1 MTYRSCISKS
11 VLILALFLVV
21 YSADALTI
29 KKTSV
34 KEMTDTS
41 QLVVLGKVSDIR
53 YVWEDASQ
61 RAINTLF
68 TIEVEEYIKGSGDG
82 TVVVRQLG
90 GQIGDF
96 GDHVSG
102 APQLNF
108 GDEVVLFLQFH
119 NGSWW
124 IHSIALGVYAV
135 VAQDDG
141 QKYVLNDLRDINLV
155 DEHSRKVDAAAAY
168 TWMPV
173 DEFIGQVREYVQQ

>member
-1 MTYRSCISKS
+1 MTHRNSVSKS
-11 VLILALFLVV
+11 VLVFALFWMVAGA
-21 YSADALTI
+21 YGLTI

-41 QLVVLGKVSDIR
+41 QLVVLGKVTDIR
-53 YVWEDASQ
+53 YVWEDAGQ

-68 TIEVEEYIKGSGDG
+68 TIEVEEYIKGSGSG

-108 GDEVVLFLQFH
+108 DDEVVLFLQFH

-155 DEHSRKVDAAAAY
+155 DEQSHKVDAADTY

>member
-1 MTYRSCISKS
+1 MSYRNNISKR
-11 VLILALFLVV
+11 VLLLALLGLL
-21 YSADALTI
+21 YSAYGLTI
-29 KKTSV
+29 KQTSV
-34 KEMTDTS
+34 KELTNTS
-41 QLVVLGKVSDIR
+41 QLVVLGKVTDIR

-68 TIEVEEYIKGSGDG
+68 TIQVEEYIKGNGV
-82 TVVVRQLG
+82 VVVRQLG

-108 GDEVVLFLQFH
+108 GDEVILFLQAH

-135 VAQDDG
+135 VSQEDG

-155 DEHSRKVDAAAAY
+155 DEHSLKVDTAAAY

-173 DEFIGQVREYVQQ
+173 DEFVGQVREYVQQ